1 MNFIWEDLEP
11 TKKKLKVEVPAET
24 VTDRIQKASA
34 QVRRNAKFKGFR
46 PGKAPLAMIK
56 RMYGAQI
63 EQEVTQELINESVK
77 KALDETEYELAAA
90 PNLEESDYKDG
101 EPYRFTLSLEIKPQF
116 DISGYDG
123 IELSRDSVNVTVE
136 MIDERLEQFRQ
147 AYATTKNVEEDR
159 PLKEGDLALI
169 DYQAFVDGE
178 PLEGGVNPNYQLEV
192 GSGVFNEDFESEL
205 VGLSKDENKEI
216 TVTFDEKYYNP
227 KLAGKEVRFEV
238 KVIDIKEKILPDL
251 NDEFAKDL
259 GGEFENLDDLKKQV
273 EEDLTKVE
281 ERRVEEALQ
290 SMLKEKLSDLIELDI
305 PESMVQRELESMVA
319 NMKFNLERS
328 GLSLETASMPEEKL
342 KEEYHPTALKQVKT
356 SLILERITREK
367 KLSVTEEELQNRM
380 LRIAQESGQPPEKI
394 LELYNQNHV
403 LASLRRSMLE
413 EKTLNNLLENAII
426 QVTVS
431 PFQTGENEMGEKPE
445 KRPEE

>member
-1 MNFIWEDLEP
+1 MNFIWEDIEP
-11 TKKKLKVEVPAET
+11 TTKKLKVEVPAET
-24 VTDRIQKASA
+24 VTDRIQKALV
-34 QVRRNAKFKGFR
+34 QVRRSSKFKGFR

-63 EQEVTQELINESVK
+63 EQEVTQELINESVPI
-77 KALDETEYELAAA
+77 ALDETEYELAAA

-101 EPYRFTLSLEIKPQF
+101 EPYRFTLALEIKPQF

-123 IELSRDSVNVTVE
+123 IELSRDSVNVTGE

-147 AYATTKNVEEDR
+147 AYATTKTVEEDR

-169 DYQAFVDGE
+169 DYQTFVDGE
-178 PLEGGVNPNYQLEV
+178 PLEGGVNSNYQLEV

-216 TVTFDEKYYNP
+216 TVTFDDKHYNP
-227 KLAGKEVRFEV
+227 KLAGKEARFEV

-259 GGEFENLDDLKKQV
+259 GGEFEGLDDLKKQV
-273 EEDLTKVE
+273 EEDLIKVE
-281 ERRVEEALQ
+281 ERRVEESLQ
-290 SMLKEKLSDLIELDI
+290 NMLKEKLSGLVELDI
-305 PESMVQRELESMVA
+305 PESMVQRELESMIA

-328 GLSLETASMPEEKL
+328 GLSLETAGMSEEKL
-342 KEEYHPTALKQVKT
+342 REEYQPTALKQVKT

-367 KLSVTEEELQNRM
+367 ELSVTEEELQNRM
-380 LRIAQESGQPPEKI
+380 LGIARESGQPPEKV

-403 LASLRRSMLE
+403 LASLRSSMLE

-426 QVTVS
+426 QDTDS
-431 PFQTGENEMGEKPE
+431 PSQTRENEMGEKPE
-445 KRPEE
+445 EEPEA